1 MQKKMTTGRMLL
13 SVLLAVLVLVI
24 AQVFASIFASLSLI
38 TGIPE
43 TAANILAAFLYVLF
57 AFIGLKFLADHYMGL
72 SLQEIRICPIRFT
85 RLWIAVSIFMPMI
98 VCSLLLLTSG
108 SWSVNMMDKQTK
120 AAIITAALFFI
131 GLATG
136 IVEESVFRGMIMAVI
151 EARWNRKVAIV
162 IPSVLFALLHL
173 MDGKIGLLSAIQLI
187 IAGSIVGI
195 LFSLV
200 TYDTGSIWCSALI
213 HAVWNMVM
221 IGGILHIGS
230 EVDEYAIVNFQ
241 LKNRSFIL
249 SGGEFGIEASIV
261 SIAVYGL
268 FSVLAWYRCRL
279 KKIL

>member
-98 VCSLLLLTSG
+98 VCILLLLTSG

-120 AAIITAALFFI
+120 AAIITAALFFM

-173 MDGKIGLLSAIQLI
+173 MNGKIGLLSAIQLI

-230 EVDEYAIVNFQ
+230 KADECAIVNFQ

-268 FSVLAWYRCRL
+268 FSALAWYRCRQ